1 MTTPASDKIQSLTT
15 LLITFTIVVVEVAVS
30 FNSALL
36 PNLKGDLAIS
46 EQLSQWTV
54 GIALLS
60 LGISGLFYGVLSD
73 NFGRRPVILGGL
85 SLFCIGALISAL
97 APDISILLTGRF
109 IQGFGAGVGWIVGN
123 ACLKDLFEGKAYSK
137 VMNQVHA
144 AAGIVPAV
152 APSLGSYLGAFL
164 GWRACFF
171 IIFAVSLSVLLFKLR
186 YLPET
191 NVDRH
196 PVKLSQMMPVYG
208 SLFKNNKYVMYLII
222 KVLAVML
229 IFIEASNIPLI
240 FVDYLGVPAA
250 SYGLYTIPVSLA
262 YILATYVSGKL
273 SDRVDVDRMLLA
285 GLLCIVLSNVLIL
298 VLGALTPLS
307 ALSIQGL
314 KILTYIGWGLIFGNA
329 TAALISA
336 VRRHA
341 GAASAMMIALEM
353 FFSALGIYGVGV
365 FFDGTIVPVSV
376 VMIGVGL
383 FNIFILFRY
392 PRTQA

>member
-1 MTTPASDKIQSLTT
+1 MAVSSSQRIQSLTT
-15 LLITFTIVVVEVAVS
+15 LLITFTIVVVEIAVS

-46 EQLSQWTV
+46 EQLAQWTV

-60 LGISGLFYGVLSD
+60 LGISGIFYGVLSD

-85 SLFCIGALISAL
+85 SLFCLGALISAL
-97 APDISILLTGRF
+97 APNISILLTGRF

-123 ACLKDLFEGKAYSK
+123 ACLKDLFEGRAYSK

-144 AAGIVPAV
+144 AAGIVPAI

-171 IIFAVSLSVLLFKLR
+171 IIFAVSLVTLLLKFR
-186 YLPET
+186 HLPET
-191 NVDRH
+191 NVERH
-196 PVKLSQMMPVYG
+196 PVSFSQMLSVYQG
-208 SLFKNNKYVMYLII
+208 LFKNNRYVMYLII
-222 KVLAVML
+222 KVLSVML

-240 FVDYLGVPAA
+240 FVDHLGVPAA

-262 YILATYVSGKL
+262 YILATYLSGKL
-273 SDRVDVDRMLLA
+273 SHQVVVDRMLFA
-285 GLLCIVLSNVLIL
+285 GLICIIVSNSVIL
-298 VLGALTPLS
+298 VLGMFTPLS
-307 ALSIQGL
+307 ALSIQGI

-336 VRRHA
+336 VNRYA

-353 FFSALGIYGVGV
+353 FFSALGIYGVGL
-365 FFDGTIVPVSV
+365 FFDGTIVPVSI
-376 VMIGVGL
+376 VMIGVSF
-383 FNIFILFRY
+383 FNVFILFFY
-392 PRTQA
+392 PRSEG

>member
-1 MTTPASDKIQSLTT
+1 MTTAASDKIQSLTT

-171 IIFAVSLSVLLFKLR
+171 IIFAVSLSVLLFKVR

-285 GLLCIVLSNVLIL
+285 GLLCIVLSNALIL
-298 VLGALTPLS
+298 VLGALTHLS
-307 ALSIQGL
+307 PLSIQGI

-336 VRRHA
+336 VQRHA

-383 FNIFILFRY
+383 FNILILFWY
-392 PRTQA
+392 PRAQA